1 MDKARS
7 SNLSFSDRA
16 LRLLESVEHRCA
28 VTHAEKNAVHQLR
41 RQANVRRLTDPG
53 ADDKLHDRAFD
64 EAPNAWVTMTFID
77 GELASAMTLHIA
89 SDESDALPSL
99 GAFSD
104 VIVPRIG
111 SGCSIVEATRPSAR
125 LEFARRLPELSYIAL
140 RPAWLAAEYFEADFV
155 LTTVAEQHQAFYRRA
170 FGYRAWCEPRECPGL
185 IGKTACLGLD
195 YCDAKEP
202 VEARYPF
209 FRSTEVER
217 DALFGRHMGRS
228 GRLLNS
234 DSRTRM
240 PRTAQ

>member
-1 MDKARS
+1 
-7 SNLSFSDRA
+7 
-16 LRLLESVEHRCA
+16 
-28 VTHAEKNAVHQLR
+28 
-41 RQANVRRLTDPG
+41 
-53 ADDKLHDRAFD
+53 
-64 EAPNAWVTMTFID
+64 MTFID